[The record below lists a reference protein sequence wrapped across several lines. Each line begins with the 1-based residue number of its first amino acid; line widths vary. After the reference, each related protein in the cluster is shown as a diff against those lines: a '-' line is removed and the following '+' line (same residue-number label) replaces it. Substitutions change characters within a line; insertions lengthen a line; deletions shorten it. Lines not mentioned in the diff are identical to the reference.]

1 MANYAYLRVSTDQ
14 QDLDNQ
20 RHGILEYANQQG
32 ISGLQFVEDTVS
44 GKVKWGELKQK
55 ASKFH
60 RFLALPYPLMRVLLI
75 FSQTGIGLPIENTVS
90 RTISENP
97 KALILRVCS

>member
-44 GKVKWGELKQK
+44 G
-55 ASKFH
+55 
-60 RFLALPYPLMRVLLI
+60 
-75 FSQTGIGLPIENTVS
+75 
-90 RTISENP
+90 
-97 KALILRVCS
+97 

>member
-32 ISGLQFVEDTVS
+32 ISGLQGSPHETEKIV
-44 GKVKWGELKQK
+44 
-55 ASKFH
+55 
-60 RFLALPYPLMRVLLI
+60 R
-75 FSQTGIGLPIENTVS
+75 
-90 RTISENP
+90 
-97 KALILRVCS
+97 